1 MNQKE
6 AQEIYNLV
14 ERAIHRVRDCAY
26 REQFILESKSID
38 ILYSQVLSLLEEK
51 RLRAEAFVNRSKEE

>member
-14 ERAIHRVRDCAY
+14 EGAIFKVRDCAHK
-26 REQFILESKSID
+26 EQFILESKSID

-51 RLRAEAFVNRSKEE
+51 RLRAEAFVNRSKE

>member
-14 ERAIHRVRDCAY
+14 ERAIKRVRDCAY
-26 REQFILESKSID
+26 MEQFILESKSID
-38 ILYSQVLSLLEEK
+38 VLYSQVLTLLEQK
-51 RLRAEAFVNRSKEE
+51 RIRAEAFLNRSKEE